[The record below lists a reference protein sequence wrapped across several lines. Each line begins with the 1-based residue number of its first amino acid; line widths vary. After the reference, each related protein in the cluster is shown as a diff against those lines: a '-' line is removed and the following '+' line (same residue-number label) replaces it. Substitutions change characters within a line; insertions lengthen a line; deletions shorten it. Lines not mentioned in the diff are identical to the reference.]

1 MIGVKSIAAY
11 VPYFRLNR
19 SELARAWKGGSIGG
33 EKAVANYDEDSLTMA
48 AEAGKFCVR
57 DLGRDQISGLF
68 FASTTPPYGEKS
80 SASILAAVLD
90 LAKEAFTMDL
100 TDSLRS
106 GTSAFLTA
114 LNGVQQGTMKEALV
128 LTADCRLGRAGS
140 ELEQLGGDAS
150 AAVLLGTSNLLAT
163 FEGSYTLSD
172 PFIDFWRQGD
182 EIFINSWEDRFIKL
196 YGFTRVVIEGIKGL
210 LKKYELTIA
219 DFAKVIIPA
228 PDARTLQ
235 DVTKQLGLKP
245 NQVQDPLF
253 ANIGSAGAAQVFLML
268 AAALEEAKAGDRLLV
283 ANYGDGCDLLI
294 LRATEEV
301 ERARGRTYLAN
312 FLNAKMPLE
321 NYEKYLTFK
330 GTVEKEPP
338 RRPPQDTSLPVLW
351 RDRKSVLALY
361 GGKCKKCGTPH
372 YPLQRVCFG
381 CKTKDQFEEVR
392 LVDKK
397 AEVYTFTKDN
407 LYGAIDPPL
416 VMTVVE
422 IEGGYRIYCQMTD
435 RDPEKVKVGMPV
447 EMTFRKLH
455 EARGLNNYFW
465 KCRPV
470 RSEGGGKNG

>member
-1 MIGVKSIAAY
+1 MIGIKSIAAY

-33 EKAVANYDEDSLTMA
+33 EKAVANFDEDSLTMA
-48 AEAGKFCVR
+48 ADAGKFCLR
-57 DLGRDQISGLF
+57 DWSREEVGALF

-80 SASILAAVLD
+80 SASILSAVLD
-90 LAKEAFTMDL
+90 LPRETFTMDL

-106 GTSAFLTA
+106 GTSAFLAA
-114 LNGVQQGTMKEALV
+114 LNGIQQGPMKEALI

-140 ELEQLGGDAS
+140 EIEQVGGDAS

-163 FEGSYTLSD
+163 FEGVYTFSD
-172 PFIDFWRQGD
+172 PFIDFWRQED
-182 EIFINSWEDRFIKL
+182 EVFINSWEDRFIKQ
-196 YGFTRVVIEGIKGL
+196 YGFTRVVIEGLKGL
-210 LKKYELTIA
+210 LKKYELTLA

-228 PDARTLQ
+228 PDPRTLQ
-235 DVTKQLGLKP
+235 DVVKQLGLKP

-253 ANIGSAGAAQVFLML
+253 ANIGNAGAAQAFLML
-268 AAALEEAKAGDRLLV
+268 AAALEEAKGGDRLLV

-294 LRATEEV
+294 FRATEQV
-301 ERARGRTYLAN
+301 EQIRGKTYLAN
-312 FLNAKMPLE
+312 FLNSKNALE
-321 NYEKYLTFK
+321 NYEKYLIFK
-330 GTVEKEPP
+330 GTVEKEPF
-338 RRPPQDTSLPVLW
+338 RRPAPDTSLPVLW

-392 LVDKK
+392 LADRR

-422 IEGGYRIYCQMTD
+422 IDGGYRIYCQMTD
-435 RDPEKVKVGMPV
+435 RDPEKIKVGMPV

-455 EARGLNNYFW
+455 EARGLYNYFW
-465 KCRPV
+465 KCRPL